1 MRFSAAFLQDLSKFL
16 HRHMT
21 DFYDVQSL
29 TITVTSRGFFA
40 SLINFV
46 PSTLV
51 FPRYI
56 FVSSPRI
63 ICIVCVV
70 PAFSKTTS
78 ALRMFFGKCGQIRK
92 TSFEVE
98 IPKFR
103 FSNLYIGSKLFSKS
117 IIFEI
122 LLFDLFFYHRKTLS

>member
-1 MRFSAAFLQDLSKFL
+1 MRAFLGVFMKEKMDAIKNAALEMIEKAQTSQKEQKMRFSAAFLQELSKFL

-51 FPRYI
+51 FPR
-56 FVSSPRI
+56 
-63 ICIVCVV
+63 
-70 PAFSKTTS
+70 
-78 ALRMFFGKCGQIRK
+78 
-92 TSFEVE
+92 
-98 IPKFR
+98 
-103 FSNLYIGSKLFSKS
+103 
-117 IIFEI
+117 
-122 LLFDLFFYHRKTLS
+122 

>member
-1 MRFSAAFLQDLSKFL
+1 MCQNVAKRAKNAVFGSIFARVSKFL

-51 FPRYI
+51 FPR
-56 FVSSPRI
+56 
-63 ICIVCVV
+63 
-70 PAFSKTTS
+70 
-78 ALRMFFGKCGQIRK
+78 
-92 TSFEVE
+92 
-98 IPKFR
+98 
-103 FSNLYIGSKLFSKS
+103 
-117 IIFEI
+117 
-122 LLFDLFFYHRKTLS
+122 